1 MQSTRAYLSCGLLRA
16 TLLSVM
22 LVVAGSVAAQEQTWK
37 INLKNADINEFVSQ
51 IAAITGK
58 TFVVDPRVKGKVTVI
73 SNASLNEHDVY
84 ELFLSVLRVH
94 GFAAIETSGVVR
106 VQQQTLAKQSGSP
119 LDEAKELAGEELV
132 TRVIAAQY
140 VDSNELVKTLRPM
153 IPQYG
158 NIAAISNPNVVIIS
172 DHAENVVRLM
182 RLIERIDV
190 PGDERVVVVPLK
202 DAWVGNVVE
211 LLQKL
216 APEQLGASAKGPQS
230 IQIIAN
236 ERNNSLVLRGK
247 TRPLAEI
254 QKLITELDQPAS
266 ETGATQVIYL
276 SHADA
281 KNVAEILRALVT
293 GGANAGSS
301 SSGGGGAA
309 GSAGGAIVGS
319 ASPTKLNIQ
328 ADETTNA
335 VIVRADPTEMSEI
348 MEIVHNLDVRRT
360 QVLIEAAI
368 VEISLDNSLNWGVDF
383 AGVDT
388 SGDAVP
394 LISTALSPSIAA
406 LIKALTGTTDSAGN
420 PIPVVPIAAASAL
433 TSPGIA
439 VAKLSTNGFSFAAVL
454 QAIATSTN
462 ANLLSTPSILTL
474 DNAEAKIL
482 VGQEVPFR
490 TGTFTTTANGAD
502 NPFTTIQR
510 KDVGITLTVTPH
522 IHDGTAVRLDVKQ
535 EVSNLVLSSLAAVS
549 TDTLSDVVTNK
560 REIKTT
566 VLAEDKETIVLGGL
580 IEDDIQDT
588 KKKVPLLGDIPL
600 LGKLFQNVQTQ
611 HTKKSLL
618 VFLRPTVLHSVEEVT
633 DVTNRKYEK
642 VWEININSEDQKT
655 HSEPL
660 PPLDTI
666 YDGRKQ

>member
-1 MQSTRAYLSCGLLRA
+1 MQLSTTKRIGGLLRV
-16 TLLSVM
+16 LLASVM
-22 LVVAGSVAAQEQTWK
+22 LLSGAAALGQEQTWK

-84 ELFLSVLRVH
+84 ELFLAVLRVH

-119 LDEAKELAGEELV
+119 MDEAKDIGGEELV
-132 TRVIAAQY
+132 TRVISAQY

-158 NIAAISNPNVVIIS
+158 NIAAITNPNVVIIS

-182 RLIERIDV
+182 RLIEKIDV

-202 DAWVGNVVE
+202 DAWVGNIVE

-216 APEQLGASAKGPQS
+216 APEQLSATAKGPQS
-230 IQIIAN
+230 IQVIAN

-247 TRPLAEI
+247 TRPIAEI
-254 QKLITELDQPAS
+254 QKLIAELDQPATA
-266 ETGATQVIYL
+266 TGATQVIYL
-276 SHADA
+276 SHGSA
-281 KNVAEILRALVT
+281 KNVAEIVRALVT
-293 GGANAGSS
+293 DASTSSGGGG
-301 SSGGGGAA
+301 GGGGAA
-309 GSAGGAIVGS
+309 GGATTVALS
-319 ASPTKLNIQ
+319 SPTKLNIQ
-328 ADETTNA
+328 ADETLNA
-335 VIVRADPTEMSEI
+335 VIVRADPADMSEI
-348 MEIVHNLDVRRT
+348 LEIIHNLDVRRT

-368 VEISLDNSLNWGVDF
+368 VEISLDNTLNYGTDF
-383 AGVDT
+383 AGLDT
-388 SGDAVP
+388 SGNSVP

-406 LIKALTGTTDSAGN
+406 LIKAITGSTDASGN
-420 PIPVVPIAAASAL
+420 PIVPVAAIGAL
-433 TSPGIA
+433 SSPGVA
-439 VAKLSTNGFSFAAVL
+439 VARLNTNGFNFAVVL
-454 QAIATSTN
+454 QAIATSTK

-522 IHDGTAVRLDVKQ
+522 IHDGTSVRLDVKQ
-535 EVSNLVLSSLAAVS
+535 EVSNLVLTSLAAVA

-560 REIKTT
+560 REITTT

-588 KKKVPLLGDIPL
+588 RKKVPLLGDIPL
-600 LGKLFQNVQTQ
+600 LGKLFQNVQKE

-618 VFLRPTVLHSVEEVT
+618 VFLRPTVLRTAEDVT

-642 VWEININSEDQKT
+642 VWEIKINSEDDKN
-655 HSEPL
+655 HSTPL

-666 YDGRKQ
+666 YDGRKP